1 VHVRELR
8 PIVNHYTFPHIRHI
22 DDVLPYLADR
32 PEFRVTERDWYT
44 VVGYKVMGPDT
55 FTHETDYGT
64 RVLRECRGLVFETAT
79 GRILSRPLHKIFN
92 IGQIAETEL
101 GEIDV
106 SAGHVVLNKLDGSMI
121 RPIPIPNDPDKGF
134 RLGTK
139 AGITDTSLRAEDYV
153 SSHPDY
159 VKFIRMCTKAG
170 YTPMF
175 EWCSRGDRI
184 VVDYGPEDTLTLL
197 ALRDTV
203 SGEYISY
210 HSYASY
216 GRYWGIRVVDAVQ
229 VDRIVDI
236 DGFVAGVRES
246 VGCEGVV
253 LRYED
258 GHMVKIKS
266 DDYVMR
272 HRAVDGLRTERDALR
287 VVLDDAVDDLVPV
300 LPEADSERLVN
311 YQRDVSL
318 ALDTTERI
326 VSELFADGVS
336 RYPDKRNFATRFVQ
350 DRHSVNPAYA
360 PILYAMYAGAE
371 PRTVLTELLSKSLG
385 SQSNFDRVKWIVEG
399 VIWN

>member
-1 VHVRELR
+1 M
-8 PIVNHYTFPHIRHI
+8 NHYTFPHINHI

-32 PEFRVTERDWYT
+32 PEFRVTEKDWYT

-64 RVLRECRGLVFETAT
+64 RVLRECRGLVFATDT

-92 IGQIAETEL
+92 AGQIPETQL
-101 GEIDV
+101 DQIDV
-106 SAGHVVLNKLDGSMI
+106 SASHVVLDKLDGSMI
-121 RPIPIPNDPDKGF
+121 RAIMMPDDPDREF

-139 AGITDTSLRAEDYV
+139 AGITDTALRAEDYV
-153 SSHPDY
+153 SAHPDY
-159 VKFIRMCTKAG
+159 VRFIRMCIKVG
-170 YTPMF
+170 YTPIF
-175 EWCSRGDRI
+175 EWCSREDRI

-203 SGEYISY
+203 SGEYTSY
-210 HSYASY
+210 HDYADY
-216 GRYWGIRVVDAVQ
+216 GRYWGVRVVDAVR
-229 VDRIVDI
+229 VDRIADI
-236 DGFVAGVRES
+236 EDFVAGVRES
-246 VGCEGVV
+246 VGREGVV

-272 HRAVDGLRTERDALR
+272 HRAVDGLRTERDALQ
-287 VVLDDAVDDLVPV
+287 VVLDDTVDDLIPL
-300 LPEADSERLVN
+300 LPEADVVRLVN

-326 VSELFADGVS
+326 VSELFADGVA
-336 RYPDKRNFATRFVQ
+336 RYPDKRDFATRFVQ

-360 PILYAMYAGAE
+360 PILYAMYGGQN
-371 PRTVLTELLSKSLG
+371 PRSVLTDLLSKSLG
-385 SQSNFDRVKWIVEG
+385 SETRFEGVKWIVEG
-399 VIWN
+399 VIWD

>member
-1 VHVRELR
+1 
-8 PIVNHYTFPHIRHI
+8 
-22 DDVLPYLADR
+22 
-32 PEFRVTERDWYT
+32 
-44 VVGYKVMGPDT
+44 
-55 FTHETDYGT
+55 
-64 RVLRECRGLVFETAT
+64 VFETAT

-92 IGQIAETEL
+92 AGQIAETEL

-106 SAGHVVLNKLDGSMI
+106 SASHVVLNKLDGSMI
-121 RPIPIPNDPDKGF
+121 RTIPTPEGEF

-153 SSHPDY
+153 SAQPDY
-159 VKFIRMCTKAG
+159 VKFIRMCIKAG
-170 YTPMF
+170 YTPVF
-175 EWCSRGDRI
+175 EWCSRQDRI

-203 SGEYISY
+203 SGEYMSY
-210 HSYASY
+210 HAHADY
-216 GRYWGIRVVDAVQ
+216 GRYWGIRVVDAVR
-229 VDRIVDI
+229 VDRISDI
-236 DGFVAGVRES
+236 EDFVAGVRES
-246 VGCEGVV
+246 VGREGVV

-287 VVLDDAVDDLVPV
+287 VVLDDTVDDLIPI
-300 LPEADSERLVN
+300 LPRADAERLVN

-326 VSELFADGVS
+326 VSELFADGVA

-350 DRHSVNPAYA
+350 DRNSVNPAYA
-360 PILYAMYAGAE
+360 PILYAMYGGQN
-371 PRTVLTELLSKSLG
+371 PRSVLTDLLSKSLG
-385 SQSNFDRVKWIVEG
+385 SETRFEGVRWIVERSA
-399 VIWN
+399 WQ

>member
-1 VHVRELR
+1 M
-8 PIVNHYTFPHIRHI
+8 NHYTFPHIRHI

-64 RVLRECRGLVFETAT
+64 RVLRECRGLVFETET

-92 IGQIAETEL
+92 AGQIAETEL

-106 SAGHVVLNKLDGSMI
+106 SASHVVLNKLDGSMI
-121 RPIPIPNDPDKGF
+121 RTIPTPEGEF

-153 SSHPDY
+153 SAQPDY
-159 VKFIRMCTKAG
+159 VKFIRMCIKAG
-170 YTPMF
+170 YTPVF
-175 EWCSRGDRI
+175 EWCSRQDRI

-203 SGEYISY
+203 SGEYMSY
-210 HSYASY
+210 HAHADY
-216 GRYWGIRVVDAVQ
+216 GRYWGIRVVDAVR
-229 VDRIVDI
+229 VDRISDI
-236 DGFVAGVRES
+236 EDFVAGVRES
-246 VGCEGVV
+246 VGREGVV

-287 VVLDDAVDDLVPV
+287 VVLDDTVDDLIPI
-300 LPEADSERLVN
+300 LPRADAERLVN

-326 VSELFADGVS
+326 VSELFADGVA

-350 DRHSVNPAYA
+350 NHHDVNPAYA
-360 PILYAMYAGAE
+360 PILYAMYGGQN
-371 PRTVLTELLSKSLG
+371 PRSVLTDLLSKSLG
-385 SQSNFDRVKWIVEG
+385 SETRFEGVRWIVEG
-399 VIWN
+399 SAWQ